1 MQVVIQLLSGRAV
14 WNWPVIEPYAHVVVR
29 DRALGR
35 FIDANIG
42 GPVAR
47 AGSCRGFHYTGAAV
61 DGVTRLYKV
70 NRPTAA
76 R

>member
-1 MQVVIQLLSGRAV
+1 LAG
-14 WNWPVIEPYAHVVVR
+14 IEPYATVVVR
-29 DRALGR
+29 GRAPGR

-47 AGSCRGFHYTGAAV
+47 AGWCRGLHYTGAA
-61 DGVTRLYKV
+61 GATRLYKV